1 MNRNR
6 IKKNS
11 PPTPERVD
19 DLYGTERTGL
29 IRVTQPVLPPLEDL
43 LPLLRQIWDNRILTN
58 GGPFHERFEAAL
70 AQHLG
75 IEHVSL
81 FTNCTIG
88 LVTALRALDIRGEV
102 ITTPYSFVATS
113 HALLWNGLTPRF
125 VDIDPR
131 TLNIDSEQIA
141 AAITPATSAI
151 LAVHCYGHPCDVKAI
166 EAIAR
171 QHGLR
176 VIYDAAHAFG
186 VEIEGRSILENGD
199 LSVLSFHAT
208 KVFNTFEGGAIVSH
222 DARTKLYVDQ
232 LKNFGY
238 VDDVTVPTVGINGK
252 MSEFNAALG
261 LLQLRDVNRAIARR
275 KEIDVCYRDAL
286 RSVGGIKCLGPT
298 GESFSNY
305 AYFPI
310 LVRPEFPLTRDALYQ
325 RLRENGVLVRRY
337 FYPLITSFPM
347 YRNLKSAQPRNLPV
361 ANKISAQIIC
371 LPIHPDL
378 RNEDIHRIVHVISTP
393 RAER

>member
-1 MNRNR
+1 MNQSR
-6 IKKNS
+6 IQKDPS
-11 PPTPERVD
+11 PAPEHFH
-19 DLYGTERTGL
+19 DLLGTERAGL

-43 LPLLRQIWDNRILTN
+43 LPLLREIWDNRILTN

-113 HALLWNGLTPRF
+113 HALLWNGLVPRF
-125 VDIDPR
+125 VDIDPH
-131 TLNIDSEQIA
+131 TLNIDPEQIE

-151 LAVHCYGHPCDVKAI
+151 LAVHCYGHPCDVRSI
-166 EAIAR
+166 ETIAHK
-171 QHGLR
+171 HGLR

-186 VEIEGRSILENGD
+186 VEIEGRSILEHGD

-261 LLQLRDVNRAIARR
+261 LLQLRDVNQAIARR

-286 RSVGGIKCLGPT
+286 RTVVGIECVGPAS
-298 GESFSNY
+298 ESLSNY
-305 AYFPI
+305 AYFPV
-310 LVRPEFPLTRDALYQ
+310 LVRPAYPLTRDALYN
-325 RLRENGVLVRRY
+325 RLRANDILVRRY

-361 ANKISAQIIC
+361 ANEISAQIIC

-378 RNEDIHRIVHVISTP
+378 RNEDIQRIVHVISTP
-393 RAER
+393 RAEK